1 MFFYGLNI
9 QTGTKSGVEEAVSQW
24 MDRNREAKKS
34 AQFVDGIPTRQ
45 PMNAAVC
52 ISVSDSSDLIDG
64 DFNLILRIGSISI
77 PEAVNIFV
85 DWLWK
90 TNPTELTITGSTA
103 EVSEDAFD
111 LSTQLLDSVLER
123 CKQKLDECSVY
134 SRLQAKIDQNLLDI
148 GAIER
153 IWSADALVVAAGSWD
168 YPLVKYLLEQSHDVN
183 YRDERGR
190 TALMAAVEEGN
201 EHIVQLLLINGADPN
216 ITDDDGDYP
225 LDVARYQK
233 DTEIIQ
239 LLVDRASLSKEGP
252 SAKELRDD
260 EIYASFELA
269 NIVKRVDPRR

>member
-1 MFFYGLNI
+1 MFFYGINI
-9 QTGTKSGVEEAVSQW
+9 QTGTKSGVEEAVRQW
-24 MDRNREAKKS
+24 VDRNCEALKY
-34 AQFVDGIPTRQ
+34 AQFVDGIPTRA
-45 PMNAAVC
+45 PINAAVG
-52 ISVSDSSDLIDG
+52 ISVSDTSDLVDG
-64 DFNLILRIGSISI
+64 DFNLILRIGSKSI

-85 DWLWK
+85 EWLWK
-90 TNPTELTITGSTA
+90 TKPTELIITGSTA

-123 CKQKLDECSVY
+123 CKQKLDECRVY

-153 IWSADALVVAAGSWD
+153 NWSEDALVVAAGNWD
-168 YPLVKYLLEQSHDVN
+168 YPLVKDLLEQNHDVN

-269 NIVKRVDPRR
+269 NIVKRGFPGR